1 MRRETTEEIVK
12 IKTLKDII
20 DKVPAQTLDYF
31 LEDLKQWV
39 LLHQGIEIAKK
50 AKEVSDNIDIKT
62 SETMQWM
69 DNSDTGKH
77 EQNINIKI
85 VQLIY

>member
-1 MRRETTEEIVK
+1 MKRETTEEIVE

-39 LLHQGIEIAKK
+39 LLHQEIEIAKK

-62 SETMQWM
+62 SETMQWI

-85 VQLIY
+85 V

>member
-1 MRRETTEEIVK
+1 MDKIIE

-39 LLHQGIEIAKK
+39 LLHQGIEEAKK
-50 AKEVSDNIDIKT
+50 AKEVSDNIEIKT
-62 SETMQWM
+62 SETMHWI

-85 VQLIY
+85 VN